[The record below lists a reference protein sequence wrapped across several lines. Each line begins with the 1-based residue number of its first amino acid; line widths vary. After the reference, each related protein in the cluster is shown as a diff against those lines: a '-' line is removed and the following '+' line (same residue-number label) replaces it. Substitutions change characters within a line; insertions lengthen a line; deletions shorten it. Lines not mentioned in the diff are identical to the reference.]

1 MSGVLRLPRRVGLPA
16 ALAAALAVLGL
27 GASGAMAM
35 SSAGHVYTLTNSPAG
50 NAVKVFNRAGNGSLI
65 PGSEFAAGGTGTGA
79 DLGNQGALVLGG
91 RLLFAVNAGSDSIS
105 AFTVKRDALELVDTV
120 DSGGDQPISVA
131 VHDGLLYALNAGGA
145 GNISGFTFS
154 RNGDLSPLAGST
166 RPLSGPGVGPAQ
178 VSFDP
183 EGETLVVT
191 EKNTNLIDTY
201 EVDEDSGLASGPASH
216 ASAGT
221 TPFGFGFD
229 ERDHLIVSEAFG
241 GAPDQSAVSS
251 YELDDGDVEPI
262 TPSAPTTE
270 TAACWI
276 VVTKNGRYTYTTN
289 TGSASIS
296 GYRIDHDG
304 ELSLLDADGRTGLT
318 GPGPID
324 MALSHNSRFLYSLNS
339 GDGTISGFRVGADGS
354 LTPIGGAA
362 GLATGTNGLAA
373 R

>member
-79 DLGNQGALVLGG
+79 DLGNQGALVLDG

-183 EGETLVVT
+183 EGEHLVVT

-201 EVDEDSGLASGPASH
+201 EVDGSGLATGPNPQ
-216 ASAGT
+216 ASAGA
-221 TPFGFGFD
+221 TPFGFAFD
-229 ERDHLIVSEAFG
+229 KREHLIVSEAFG
-241 GAPDQSAVSS
+241 GAADASAVSS
-251 YELDDGDVEPI
+251 YEVDDGVIDPI
-262 TPSAPTTE
+262 TPSAATTE

-276 VVTKNGRYTYTTN
+276 VLTKNGRFTYTSN
-289 TGSASIS
+289 TGSGSIS
-296 GYRIDHDG
+296 GYRIGREGD
-304 ELSLLDADGRTGLT
+304 LTLLGADGRTGLT

-324 MALSHNSRFLYSLNS
+324 MALTGNSHFLYSLNS
-339 GDGTISGFRVGADGS
+339 GDETISGFRVGSDGS
-354 LTPIGGAA
+354 LTPLGGAT
-362 GLATGTNGLAA
+362 GLPDGANGLAA
-373 R
+373 T